1 MGQSKQHYTLTW
13 QGREVG
19 VTYCPSYS
27 RAVEEI
33 QGYALAHLQV
43 ESAGRASLPFTET
56 GYQSRF
62 LPAFEVDSEGG
73 PLAYVQHWLPGGGFT
88 RRPVHDGRSLRLRE
102 PQPDRRSS
110 A

>member
-43 ESAGRASLPFTET
+43 ESAGRAPLPFTET

-73 PLAYVQHWLPGGGFT
+73 PLAYVQHWLEWAAEDP
-88 RRPVHDGRSLRLRE
+88 DWKRSEQEGKQMTLF
-102 PQPDRRSS
+102 
-110 A
+110 